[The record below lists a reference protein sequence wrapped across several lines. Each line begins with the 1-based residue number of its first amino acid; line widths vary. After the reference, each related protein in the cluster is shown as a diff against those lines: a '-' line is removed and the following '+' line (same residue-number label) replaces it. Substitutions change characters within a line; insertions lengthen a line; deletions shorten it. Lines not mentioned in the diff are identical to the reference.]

1 MRKHQSGNQKF
12 WNKTYARRRGAE
24 SFTLSTDPSEDLQ
37 KFIRFIE
44 REHGRTFLN
53 PSASVLDLGC
63 GNGRNLLYL
72 AREFGMRGVG
82 YDISNEAIKQAQ
94 ALGTGFKLEFSV
106 RSIAQPIP
114 LPDNSQT
121 IVLDM
126 MTSHFLRE
134 NERAALRAE
143 ILRVLR
149 PDGWL
154 FFKTFLL
161 DEDEHARRLLK
172 EHPAD
177 EAGSYIHPLIGAL
190 EHVSSEEEIEQSLK
204 EHFTIH
210 KMYASH
216 RHIRRGRAFKRRS
229 ISVYAEKKY

>member
-1 MRKHQSGNQKF
+1 MTRRQSGGEKF
-12 WNKTYARRRGAE
+12 WNKSYAKRKGAE
-24 SFTLSTDPSEDLQ
+24 HLKLSSEPSEDLQ
-37 KFIRFIE
+37 KFIRYIE
-44 REHGRTFLN
+44 REHGRAFLN
-53 PSASVLDLGC
+53 PSASVVDLGC
-63 GNGRNLLYL
+63 GNGRNLVYL

-82 YDISNEAIKQAQ
+82 YDTSHEAIKQAQ
-94 ALGTGFKLEFSV
+94 ELGAGLPLIFEV

-114 LPDNSQT
+114 LPDASQT

-134 NERAALRAE
+134 NERTVLRAE
-143 ILRVLR
+143 IVRVLR

-161 DEDEHARRLLK
+161 EEDAHARRLLK
-172 EHPAD
+172 DHPAD
-177 EAGSYIHPLIGAL
+177 EEGSYIHPSIGAL
-190 EHVSSEEEIEQSLK
+190 EHVSSEEEIEQTLG
-204 EHFTIH
+204 EHFTLH

-229 ISVYAEKKY
+229 IAVYAERKY

>member
-1 MRKHQSGNQKF
+1 MKRHSGNEKF
-12 WNKTYARRRGAE
+12 WNKSYARRRGAE
-24 SFTLSTDPSEDLQ
+24 SLTLSTNPSEDLQ
-37 KFIRFIE
+37 KFIRYIE

-63 GNGRNLLYL
+63 GNGRNLIYL

-82 YDISNEAIKQAQ
+82 YDISHEAIKQART
-94 ALGTGFKLEFSV
+94 LGAGLPLAFEV
-106 RSIAQPIP
+106 RSIAEPIP
-114 LPDNSQT
+114 LPDASQT

-143 ILRVLR
+143 IVRVLR
-149 PDGWL
+149 PGGWL
-154 FFKTFLL
+154 FYKTFLL
-161 DEDEHARRLLK
+161 DEDQHAKRLLK

-177 EAGSYIHPLIGAL
+177 EAGSYVHPLIGAV
-190 EHVSSEEEIEQSLK
+190 EHVSSEEEIEQTLG
-204 EHFTIH
+204 EHFALH

-229 ISVYAEKKY
+229 IAVYAEKKY